1 MKPPSELTKF
11 AGKSL
16 LGAGLLLDA
25 PELIA
30 SENTKRISKYPEG
43 YTGSREASLPEAAEM
58 TAKGSFKSILNA
70 LTMGMA
76 YAGTGKNRPKT
87 GLGEMERS
95 TDEMYRTLKERGD
108 RFLKQE
114 VAE

>member
-1 MKPPSELTKF
+1 M
-11 AGKSL
+11 
-16 LGAGLLLDA
+16 D
-25 PELIA
+25 
-30 SENTKRISKYPEG
+30 ENNP
-43 YTGSREASLPEAAEM
+43 
-58 TAKGSFKSILNA
+58 

-76 YAGTGKNRPKT
+76 YAGTGKNRPKR

-114 VAE
+114 TAE